1 VIDTNDW
8 PFSLFLDLTG
18 QPISARVVAHMH
30 ADLLASHPEMAVLH
44 VRGVPDDL
52 YRALAR
58 RARERDTSITA
69 EAIRLLRR
77 ALSIERPGQAKL
89 IEAIRA
95 EREPVRPGARSAV
108 DLIREDRSR

>member
-1 VIDTNDW
+1 
-8 PFSLFLDLTG
+8 
-18 QPISARVVAHMH
+18 MH
-30 ADLLASHPEMAVLH
+30 AKLLASAEMAVLH

-77 ALSIERPGQAKL
+77 ALAIERPGQAKL
-89 IEAIRA
+89 IDAIRA
-95 EREPVRPGARSAV
+95 EREPIRTGSRSAS
-108 DLIREDRSR
+108 DLLREDRSR